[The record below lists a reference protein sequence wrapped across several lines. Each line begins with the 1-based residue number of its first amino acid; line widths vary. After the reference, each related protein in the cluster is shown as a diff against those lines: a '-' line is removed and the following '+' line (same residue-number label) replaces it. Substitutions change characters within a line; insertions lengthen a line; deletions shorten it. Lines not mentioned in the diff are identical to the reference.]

1 MILPAVA
8 LRGMT
13 ILPGMIAHFD
23 ISREI
28 SIKAVEESM
37 RDEQRIFLVTQ
48 RNVEQSNPGLE
59 DLYNIGVIAE
69 IKQVIKLQND
79 IVRILVEGN
88 ERAELL
94 KFTSEPA
101 FLEAEI
107 VTCKTKD
114 ELPEQEVHA
123 MIAGIQE
130 TFAKYARVNGKLGK
144 EIVNQIGKT
153 DKLDKIMD
161 FVANSI
167 PIRYSEKQKVLEA
180 VSLEARYE
188 VLMSILLSEIEVTA
202 IKNDLQRKVKEK
214 VEKNQKEYV
223 LREQMSVIRDELGD
237 NSQSDAESYEAAL
250 KELDAPDDVKAKI
263 KKEIDRFKNLSGS
276 SSESAVSRG
285 YIETLLELPWNKK
298 SVDNEDLNHAEK
310 ILDRDHYG
318 LKDVKERMIEFLAV
332 RNLTGKGQSPIICL
346 VGPPGTGKTSIAK
359 SVATALGKEYVRIC
373 LGGVRDEAEIRGHR
387 RTYVGAMPG
396 RIVNGIKQAGV
407 SNPLMLLD
415 EIDKMSNDYKG
426 DPSAALLEVL
436 DSEQNAKFRDHY
448 VELPV
453 DLSEVLFIA
462 TANDASSIPR
472 PLYDRMEI
480 IEVTSYTENEKLHI
494 AREHLVKKQMEKN
507 GIKPG
512 QLTIT
517 DKALHMIISGYTRE
531 A

>member
-1 MILPAVA
+1 MEDIAMILPAVA

-298 SVDNEDLNHAEK
+298 SVDNDDLNHAEK

-359 SVATALGKEYVRIC
+359 SVATALGKE
-373 LGGVRDEAEIRGHR
+373 
-387 RTYVGAMPG
+387 
-396 RIVNGIKQAGV
+396 
-407 SNPLMLLD
+407 
-415 EIDKMSNDYKG
+415 
-426 DPSAALLEVL
+426 
-436 DSEQNAKFRDHY
+436 
-448 VELPV
+448 
-453 DLSEVLFIA
+453 
-462 TANDASSIPR
+462 
-472 PLYDRMEI
+472 
-480 IEVTSYTENEKLHI
+480 
-494 AREHLVKKQMEKN
+494 
-507 GIKPG
+507 
-512 QLTIT
+512 
-517 DKALHMIISGYTRE
+517 
-531 A
+531 